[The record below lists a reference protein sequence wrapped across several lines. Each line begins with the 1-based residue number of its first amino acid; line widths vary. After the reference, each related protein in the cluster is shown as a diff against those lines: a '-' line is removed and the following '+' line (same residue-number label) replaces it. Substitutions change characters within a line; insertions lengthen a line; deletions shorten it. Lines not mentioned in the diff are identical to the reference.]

1 MQGRKFLLASLL
13 CLGVFLLGLAELHAQ
28 EQQPTMRVAQTDE
41 EGRAIRFDFNFT
53 SQELKGLFEWL
64 SRETDL
70 TIIASEEDI
79 REKRFSLINLR
90 NVTIEE
96 VIEKIKT
103 VLTQYDLTLIQTDST
118 LLVTTFERA
127 MVTKGTVKNITP
139 DPERVDMTDEIQTY
153 IIQLNTVVASEQVER
168 LRALLNKQANI
179 FADTATNTLV
189 ITDVA
194 SNIRRIVAILQIA
207 DEGERFPLKI
217 LIIPLAYA
225 EAGPLAQTLT
235 SIFQQGEGD
244 EDRQQRASA
253 PGMSADEAKAAA
265 AEMKAEGAGYEVL
278 DGAIKIVAEISSNS
292 LVLKAS
298 EANLVFLQ
306 EIVKELDVAPSLQT
320 QIRTF
325 RLNYAAAEDVSET
338 LQEVLTGER
347 SQNRGRMDAW
357 DRAKLRE
364 YQRERGIDQSQGI
377 VGNVNVSHNARLNI
391 IVISS
396 DPRNFSII
404 EKVIAEL
411 DQEQTQEEIRL
422 YFLKFADAET
432 LVQSLQDLFEGGS
445 AGSDRDL
452 PWWERGRRS
461 RQQEVT
467 EGSTGFGVQG
477 EVHLVSD
484 LRLNAILISTSAQNF
499 ETIDGLIKKLDVNM
513 PDQEWGTRM
522 YKLRYADA
530 ENVAAIINNVYQGS
544 SGNSGNFFFFLAERQ
559 RNQTQGSLAGNVTAE
574 AYPTLNAVIVS
585 TATQRNFDLLTEFI
599 NSMDVPTPEGQKE
612 ITEAIRLEYGS
623 ADHLQ
628 EVLQRVWEGDEDGGG
643 FSFSRFFASGGRQE
657 QQDINSLRGKVTV
670 FADSDTNS
678 LIVTTRQRYLP
689 VVRALINKL
698 DFVRGQ
704 VWIDIQILEVTLDE
718 TTKLGIELTAQENR
732 IFGIT
737 ASPGNPLIGDFDSQL
752 GLEQEISGFNLG
764 LATQEYM
771 SLLHALMRE
780 NKVQTLSTPSLLTR
794 DSWNATWSSGRRI
807 PYLQSV
813 DTTSILGEAVSQ
825 PLFNYDF
832 IDPPVGINISL
843 TPYIAK
849 SQVSEDGK
857 RTIGLDIE
865 NISAS
870 NFIEF
875 TDFNA
880 PITDDNAISVYIDVE
895 DGQQIVVGGII
906 RKKQKQVENKL
917 PILGDIPLIG
927 RLFKNTETAVEDTE
941 IVIII
946 TPHIVDIKNPE
957 DLEKLKEKAQD
968 WQNNGAAGK
977 ETETESAAE

>member
-1 MQGRKFLLASLL
+1 MQVRKFLLTSLL
-13 CLGVFLLGLAELHAQ
+13 CLGVLILGLAELHAQ
-28 EQQPTMRVAQTDE
+28 EQEPTMRVVQTDE
-41 EGRAIRFDFNFT
+41 AGRAIRFDFNFT
-53 SQELKGLFEWL
+53 GQELRGLFEWL

-79 REKRFSLINLR
+79 RDKRFSIINLR

-103 VLTQYDLTLIQTDST
+103 VLTQYDLTLIQTDNT
-118 LLVTTFERA
+118 LLVTTFARA
-127 MVTKGTVKNITP
+127 IVTKGTVNNITP
-139 DPERVDMTDEIQTY
+139 DPDLVDMTDEIQTY

-168 LRALLNKQANI
+168 LKPLLNKQANI

-235 SIFQQGEGD
+235 SIFQEGERD
-244 EDRQQRASA
+244 DDRQQRGSG
-253 PGMSADEAKAAA
+253 PGMSAEEAKTAA
-265 AEMKAEGAGYEVL
+265 AEMKAEGVGYEVL
-278 DGAIKIVAEISSNS
+278 DGAIKIVAETSSNS

-325 RLNYAAAEDVSET
+325 RLNYAAAEDVAET
-338 LQEVLTGER
+338 LQEVLTGE
-347 SQNRGRMDAW
+347 SNQNRGRMDAW

-364 YQRERGIDQSQGI
+364 FQRERGVDQSQGI
-377 VGNVNVSHNARLNI
+377 VGNVNVSHNDRLNI

-422 YFLKFADAET
+422 YFLQFADAET
-432 LVQSLQDLFEGGS
+432 LVTSLQDLFEGGT
-445 AGSDRDL
+445 AGSDRNL
-452 PWWERGRRS
+452 PWWERERRARRGELS
-461 RQQEVT
+461 

-477 EVHLVSD
+477 EVHIVAD

-522 YKLRYADA
+522 YKLKYADA

-544 SGNSGNFFFFLAERQ
+544 SGNTGNFFFFLAERQ

-585 TATQRNFDLLTEFI
+585 TATQRNFDLITEFI
-599 NSMDVPTPEGQKE
+599 NSMDVQTPEGQKE
-612 ITEAIRLEYGS
+612 ITEAIRLEYGN
-623 ADHLQ
+623 AEQLQ
-628 EVLQRVWEGDEDGGG
+628 QVLQQVWEGEEGSDG

-670 FADSDTNS
+670 FADPDTNS
-678 LIVTTRQRYLP
+678 LIVTTRQRYLAA
-689 VVRALINKL
+689 VRALINKL

-737 ASPGNPLIGDFDSQL
+737 PNPGNPLIGEFESQL
-752 GLEQEISGFNLG
+752 GLTQEISGFNLG
-764 LATQEYM
+764 LATKEYM
-771 SLLHALMRE
+771 SLLHTLIRE

-813 DTTSILGEAVSQ
+813 DTTSILGETVSQ

-849 SQVSEDGK
+849 SQATEGGK

-875 TDFNA
+875 TEFNA
-880 PITDDNAISVYIDVE
+880 PITDDNAISVYIDVK
-895 DGQQIVVGGII
+895 DGQQLVVGGII
-906 RKKQKQVENKL
+906 RKKQKEVENKL

-927 RLFKNTETAVEDTE
+927 RLFKNTETAIEDTE

-957 DLEKLKEKAQD
+957 DIEKLKEKAQD
-968 WQNNGAAGK
+968 WQNNGSTGK
-977 ETETESAAE
+977 ESEREEK

>member
-1 MQGRKFLLASLL
+1 MQGKKLSFIFLL
-13 CLGVFLLGLAELHAQ
+13 CLGVLVVGLVELYAQ
-28 EQQPTMRVAQTDE
+28 EQQPTMRVAETDE

-64 SRETDL
+64 SREADL

-79 REKRFSLINLR
+79 KDKRFSLINLN

-118 LLVTTFERA
+118 LLVTTFARA
-127 MVTKGTVKNITP
+127 VATKGIVKSIPPNP
-139 DPERVDMTDEIQTY
+139 ARVDMTDEIQTY
-153 IIQLNTVVASEQVER
+153 IIQLDTVVAAEQVDR
-168 LRALLNKQANI
+168 LKPLLNKQANI
-179 FADTATNTLV
+179 FADSATNALV
-189 ITDVA
+189 ITDVS
-194 SNIRRIVAILQIA
+194 SNIHRIVSILQIA

-217 LIIPLAYA
+217 LIVPLAYA
-225 EAGPLAQTLT
+225 EAESLAQTLT
-235 SIFQQGEGD
+235 NVFREEGEDEEGRGQRGRLGGD
-244 EDRQQRASA
+244 AEQ
-253 PGMSADEAKAAA
+253 AKAAA
-265 AEMKAEGAGYEVL
+265 AQMKADGTGYEVL
-278 DGAIKIVAEISSNS
+278 QGRIKIIADVNSNS

-306 EIVKELDVAPSLQT
+306 EIIKELDIAPNVT
-320 QIRTF
+320 TEIRTF
-325 RLNYAAAEDVSET
+325 RLKYATAADVAQT
-338 LQEVLTGER
+338 LQEVLTGDAPD
-347 SQNRGRMDAW
+347 NRRRMDAW
-357 DRAKLRE
+357 DRAKLRT
-364 YQRERGIDQSQGI
+364 YQREQGIDTAQGI
-377 VGNVNVSHNARLNI
+377 VGTVNVSHNDRIN
-391 IVISS
+391 VVVVSS

-404 EKVIAEL
+404 EKVINQL

-432 LVQSLQDLFEGGS
+432 LVPSLQDLFEGGS

-452 PWWERGRRS
+452 PWWRR
-461 RQQEVT
+461 RDREPT
-467 EGSTGFGVQG
+467 ENTTGFGVQG

-499 ETIDGLIKKLDVNM
+499 ETIDALIKRLDVNM

-522 YKLRYADA
+522 YKLKYADA
-530 ENVAAIINNVYQGS
+530 ENVAAVINNVYQGS
-544 SGNSGNFFFFLAERQ
+544 SQNTGNFFFFLAERN

-574 AYPTLNAVIVS
+574 PYPTLNAVIVS
-585 TATQRNFDLLTEFI
+585 TATQRNFDLITEFI

-612 ITEAIRLEYGS
+612 ITEAIRLEYGN
-623 ADHLQ
+623 ADHL
-628 EVLQRVWEGDEDGGG
+628 EDVLEEVWEGEDGGG
-643 FSFSRFFASGGRQE
+643 FSFSRFLASGGRQE

-670 FADSDTNS
+670 FADADTNS
-678 LIVTTRQRYLP
+678 LIITTQQRYFAE
-689 VVRALINKL
+689 VRALIRKL

-718 TTKLGIELTAQENR
+718 TTKLGIELTAQENK
-732 IFGIT
+732 IFGVST
-737 ASPGNPLIGDFDSQL
+737 RPGNPLVGELDSQL

-764 LATQEYM
+764 LATKEYM
-771 SLLHALMRE
+771 ALLHTLMRE

-813 DTTSILGEAVSQ
+813 DTTSILGDAVSQ

-849 SQVSEDGK
+849 SQVGEGDK

-880 PITDDNAISVYIDVE
+880 PITDDNSISVYIDVE

-917 PILGDIPLIG
+917 PILGDIPFIG
-927 RLFKNTETAVEDTE
+927 RLFKNTETAVEDAE

-957 DLEKLKEKAQD
+957 DLEKLKEKAD
-968 WQNNGAAGK
+968 NWQNNGDTQMEGK
-977 ETETESAAE
+977 TPEK

>member
-1 MQGRKFLLASLL
+1 MKISRLLWISFICIGLLTSLL
-13 CLGVFLLGLAELHAQ
+13 LELSAQ
-28 EQQPTMRVAQTDE
+28 QQPAMRVAETDE

-64 SRETDL
+64 SREADL

-79 REKRFSLINLR
+79 ENKKFSLINLR
-90 NVTIEE
+90 NVTIDE
-96 VIEKIKT
+96 VVEKIKT
-103 VLTQYDLTLIQTDST
+103 VLAQYDLALIQTDST

-127 MVTKGTVKNITP
+127 MVTKGIVKNIPP
-139 DPERVDMTDEIQTY
+139 DPEQVDLTDEIQTY
-153 IIQLNTVVASEQVER
+153 IVQLENITAAEQVAS
-168 LRALLNKQANI
+168 LKPLLNKQANI
-179 FADTATNTLV
+179 FADASTNSLV

-194 SNIRRIVAILQIA
+194 SNIHRIVSILQVA

-217 LIIPLAYA
+217 LIVPLAYA
-225 EAGPLAQTLT
+225 EAASLAQTLT
-235 SIFQQGEGD
+235 NIFQQAEGGD
-244 EDRQQRASA
+244 DRQEKGSG
-253 PGMSADEAKAAA
+253 PGMSAEQAKTAAA
-265 AEMKAEGAGYEVL
+265 QMKTDGTGYEIL
-278 DGAIKIVAEISSNS
+278 DGTIKIVAETSSNS

-306 EIVKELDVAPSLQT
+306 ELIKELDVAPSLQI

-325 RLNYAAAEDVSET
+325 LLKYAAAEDIATT

-347 SQNRGRMDAW
+347 SENRGRMDAW
-357 DRAKLRE
+357 DRAKLRNW
-364 YQRERGIDQSQGI
+364 QREQGLDQSQGI
-377 VGNVNVSHNARLNI
+377 VGNVNVSHNDRLNI
-391 IVISS
+391 IVVSS

-404 EKVIAEL
+404 EKVINEL

-432 LVQSLQDLFEGGS
+432 IVPSLQDLFEGGS
-445 AGSDRDL
+445 TGRDRDR
-452 PWWERGRRS
+452 PWWDRDRRRRES
-461 RQQEVT
+461 T
-467 EGSTGFGVQG
+467 EDGGGFGVQG
-477 EVHLVSD
+477 EVHLVAD

-522 YKLRYADA
+522 YKLEYADA

-544 SGNSGNFFFFLAERQ
+544 SGNTGNFFFFLAERQ

-574 AYPTLNAVIVS
+574 PYPTLNAIIVS
-585 TATQRNFDLLTEFI
+585 TATQRNFDLITKFI
-599 NSMDVPTPEGQKE
+599 NSMDTPTPEGRKE
-612 ITEAIRLEYGS
+612 VTETIRLEYGN
-623 ADHLQ
+623 ADHLA
-628 EVLQRVWEGDEDGGG
+628 EVLRQVWEGEESGG
-643 FSFSRFFASGGRQE
+643 FSFSAFFASGGRQE

-670 FADSDTNS
+670 FADADTNS
-678 LIVTTRQRYLP
+678 LIITTLQRYLP
-689 VVRALINKL
+689 DVRTLIKKL

-704 VWIDIQILEVTLDE
+704 VWVDIQILEVTLDE

-732 IFGIT
+732 IFGV
-737 ASPGNPLIGDFDSQL
+737 SSRPGNPLVGEFGSQL
-752 GLEQEISGFNLG
+752 GLEQEISGFNLS
-764 LATQEYM
+764 LATKEYM
-771 SLLHALMRE
+771 AFLHTLIRE
-780 NKVQTLSTPSLLTR
+780 NKVRTLSTPSLLTR

-813 DTTSILGEAVSQ
+813 DTNSILGDTVTQ

-849 SQVSEDGK
+849 SQAGQDGK

-875 TDFNA
+875 TEFNA
-880 PITDDNAISVYIDVE
+880 PITDDNSISVYIDVE

-906 RKKQKQVENKL
+906 RRKQQQEENKL

-927 RLFKNTETAVEDTE
+927 RLFKKTATVIKDAE

-946 TPHIVDIKNPE
+946 TPHIVDLKNPG
-957 DLEKLKEKAQD
+957 DLEKLKEKAAN
-968 WQNNGAAGK
+968 WQNNGIRQ
-977 ETETESAAE
+977 TETEATEE

>member
-1 MQGRKFLLASLL
+1 MQGRKFSFISLL
-13 CLGVFLLGLAELHAQ
+13 CLGLLIVGLVELYAQ
-28 EQQPTMRVAQTDE
+28 EQQPTMRVAETDE

-64 SRETDL
+64 SREADL

-79 REKRFSLINLR
+79 KDKRFSLINLN

-118 LLVTTFERA
+118 LLVTTFARA
-127 MVTKGTVKNITP
+127 VATKGIVKSIPPN
-139 DPERVDMTDEIQTY
+139 PERVDMTDEIQTY
-153 IIQLNTVVASEQVER
+153 IIQLDTVVAAEQVER
-168 LRALLNKQANI
+168 LKPLLNKQANI
-179 FADTATNTLV
+179 FADSATNALV
-189 ITDVA
+189 ITDVS
-194 SNIRRIVAILQIA
+194 SNIHRIVSILQIA

-217 LIIPLAYA
+217 LIVPLTYA
-225 EAGPLAQTLT
+225 EAEPLAQTLT
-235 SIFQQGEGD
+235 NVFQEEGEG
-244 EDRQQRASA
+244 EDAKGQRGRLGGDA
-253 PGMSADEAKAAA
+253 EQAKAAA
-265 AEMKAEGAGYEVL
+265 EQMKADGTGYEVL
-278 DGAIKIVAEISSNS
+278 QGRIKIIADINSNS

-306 EIVKELDVAPSLQT
+306 EIIKELDIAPNVT
-320 QIRTF
+320 TEIRTF
-325 RLNYAAAEDVSET
+325 RLKYATAADVAQT
-338 LQEVLTGER
+338 LQEVLTGDVPD
-347 SQNRGRMDAW
+347 NRRRMDAW
-357 DRAKLRE
+357 DRAKLRT
-364 YQRERGIDQSQGI
+364 YQREQGIDTAQGI
-377 VGNVNVSHNARLNI
+377 VGTVNVSHNERIN
-391 IVISS
+391 VVVVSS

-404 EKVIAEL
+404 EKVINEL

-432 LVQSLQDLFEGGS
+432 LVPSLQDLFEGGS

-452 PWWERGRRS
+452 PWWRR
-461 RQQEVT
+461 RDREPT
-467 EGSTGFGVQG
+467 ENTTGFGVQG

-499 ETIDGLIKKLDVNM
+499 ETIDALIKRLDVNM

-530 ENVAAIINNVYQGS
+530 TNVAAVINNVYQGS
-544 SGNSGNFFFFLAERQ
+544 SQNTGNFFFFLAERN

-574 AYPTLNAVIVS
+574 PYPTLNAVIVS
-585 TATQRNFDLLTEFI
+585 TATQRNFELITEFI
-599 NSMDVPTPEGQKE
+599 NTMDVPTPEGQKE

-628 EVLQRVWEGDEDGGG
+628 QVLEQVWAGEEDGSG

-670 FADSDTNS
+670 FADADTNS
-678 LIVTTRQRYLP
+678 LIITTQQRYFAE
-689 VVRALINKL
+689 VRALIQKL

-718 TTKLGIELTAQENR
+718 TTKLGIELTAQENK
-732 IFGIT
+732 IFGV
-737 ASPGNPLIGDFDSQL
+737 SPRPGNPLIGELDSQL

-764 LATQEYM
+764 LATKEYM
-771 SLLHALMRE
+771 ALLHTLMRE

-813 DTTSILGEAVSQ
+813 DTTSILGDAVSQ

-849 SQVSEDGK
+849 SQVGEDGK

-917 PILGDIPLIG
+917 PILGDIPFIG
-927 RLFKNTETAVEDTE
+927 RLFKNTETGVEDAE

-957 DLEKLKEKAQD
+957 DLEKLKEKAD
-968 WQNNGAAGK
+968 NWQNNGSTER
-977 ETETESAAE
+977 ETEIK

>member
-1 MQGRKFLLASLL
+1 MQVRKFLFTSLL
-13 CLGVFLLGLAELHAQ
+13 CFGVFLLGLAESHAQ
-28 EQQPTMRVAQTDE
+28 AQEPTMRVVQTDE

-53 SQELKGLFEWL
+53 GQELRGLFEWL

-79 REKRFSLINLR
+79 RDKRFSIINLR

-103 VLTQYDLTLIQTDST
+103 VLTQYDLTLIQTDNT
-118 LLVTTFERA
+118 LLVTTFARA
-127 MVTKGTVKNITP
+127 IVTKGTVNNITP
-139 DPERVDMTDEIQTY
+139 DPALVDMTDEIQTY
-153 IIQLNTVVASEQVER
+153 IIQLNTVVAAEQVER
-168 LRALLNKQANI
+168 LKPLLNNQANI

-235 SIFQQGEGD
+235 SIFQEGERD

-253 PGMSADEAKAAA
+253 PGMSAEEAKAAA
-265 AEMKAEGAGYEVL
+265 AEMKAEGVGYEVL
-278 DGAIKIVAEISSNS
+278 DGAIKIVAETSSNS

-325 RLNYAAAEDVSET
+325 RLNYAAAEDVAET
-338 LQEVLTGER
+338 LQEVLTGE
-347 SQNRGRMDAW
+347 SNQNRGRMDAW

-364 YQRERGIDQSQGI
+364 FQRERGVDQSQGI
-377 VGNVNVSHNARLNI
+377 VGNVNVSHNDRLNI

-404 EKVIAEL
+404 EKVINEL

-422 YFLKFADAET
+422 YFLQFADAET

-445 AGSDRDL
+445 AGSDRNL
-452 PWWERGRRS
+452 PWWERERRARRGELS
-461 RQQEVT
+461 

-477 EVHLVSD
+477 EVHIVAD

-522 YKLRYADA
+522 YKLKYADA

-544 SGNSGNFFFFLAERQ
+544 SGNTGNFFFFLAERQ

-585 TATQRNFDLLTEFI
+585 TATQRNFDLITEFI
-599 NSMDVPTPEGQKE
+599 NSMDVQTPEGQKE
-612 ITEAIRLEYGS
+612 ITEAIRLEYGN
-623 ADHLQ
+623 AEQLQ
-628 EVLQRVWEGDEDGGG
+628 QVLQQVWEGEEGSDG

-670 FADSDTNS
+670 FADPDTNS
-678 LIVTTRQRYLP
+678 LIITTRQRYLP
-689 VVRALINKL
+689 AVTALINKL

-732 IFGIT
+732 IFGVT
-737 ASPGNPLIGDFDSQL
+737 PSPGNPLIGEFESQL
-752 GLEQEISGFNLG
+752 GLTQEISGFNLG
-764 LATQEYM
+764 LATKEYM
-771 SLLHALMRE
+771 SLLHTLIRE

-813 DTTSILGEAVSQ
+813 DTTSILGETVSQ

-849 SQVSEDGK
+849 SQATEGGK

-875 TDFNA
+875 TEFNA
-880 PITDDNAISVYIDVE
+880 PITDDNAISVYIDVK
-895 DGQQIVVGGII
+895 DGQQLVVGGII
-906 RKKQKQVENKL
+906 RKKQKEVENKL

-927 RLFKNTETAVEDTE
+927 RLFKNTETAIEDTE

-957 DLEKLKEKAQD
+957 DIEKLKEKAQD
-968 WQNNGAAGK
+968 WQNNGSTGK
-977 ETETESAAE
+977 ESEREEK

>member
-1 MQGRKFLLASLL
+1 
-13 CLGVFLLGLAELHAQ
+13 
-28 EQQPTMRVAQTDE
+28 MRVAQTDE

-79 REKRFSLINLR
+79 RDKRFSLINLR

-139 DPERVDMTDEIQTY
+139 DPELVDMTDEIQTY

-179 FADTATNTLV
+179 FADTATNTLI

-235 SIFQQGEGD
+235 SIFQEGERDD
-244 EDRQQRASA
+244 ERQQRASG
-253 PGMSADEAKAAA
+253 PGMSAEEAKAAA
-265 AEMKAEGAGYEVL
+265 AEMKADGVGYEVL
-278 DGAIKIVAEISSNS
+278 DGAIKIVAETSSNS

-325 RLNYAAAEDVSET
+325 RLNYAAAEDVAET
-338 LQEVLTGER
+338 LQEVLTGE
-347 SQNRGRMDAW
+347 SNQNRGRMDAW
-357 DRAKLRE
+357 DRAKLRD
-364 YQRERGIDQSQGI
+364 YQRERGLDQSQGI

-404 EKVIAEL
+404 EKVINEL

-422 YFLKFADAET
+422 YFLQFADAET
-432 LVQSLQDLFEGGS
+432 LVQSLQDLFEGG

-452 PWWERGRRS
+452 PWWERERRARRGELS
-461 RQQEVT
+461 E
-467 EGSTGFGVQG
+467 ESTGFGVQG
-477 EVHLVSD
+477 EVHIVAD

-499 ETIDGLIKKLDVNM
+499 ETIDGLVKKLDVNM

-522 YKLRYADA
+522 YKLKYADA

-585 TATQRNFDLLTEFI
+585 TATQRNFDLITEFI
-599 NSMDVPTPEGQKE
+599 DSMDVATPEGQKE
-612 ITEAIRLEYGS
+612 ITEAIRLEYGN

-628 EVLQRVWEGDEDGGG
+628 QVLQQVWEGEDGGDG

-678 LIVTTRQRYLP
+678 LIVTTRQRYLSA
-689 VVRALINKL
+689 VRALINKL

-732 IFGIT
+732 IFGVT
-737 ASPGNPLIGDFDSQL
+737 PSPGNPLIGEFESQL

-764 LATQEYM
+764 LATKEYM

-849 SQVSEDGK
+849 SQVSEDSK

-906 RKKQKQVENKL
+906 RKKQKEVENKL

-927 RLFKNTETAVEDTE
+927 RLFKNTETAIEDTE

-957 DLEKLKEKAQD
+957 DIEKLKEKAQD
-968 WQNNGAAGK
+968 WQNNGSTGK
-977 ETETESAAE
+977 ESGREEK

>member
-1 MQGRKFLLASLL
+1 
-13 CLGVFLLGLAELHAQ
+13 
-28 EQQPTMRVAQTDE
+28 MRVAQTDE

-79 REKRFSLINLR
+79 RDKRFSLINLR

-139 DPERVDMTDEIQTY
+139 DPELVDMTDEIQTY

-179 FADTATNTLV
+179 FADTATNTLI

-235 SIFQQGEGD
+235 SIFQEGERDD
-244 EDRQQRASA
+244 ERQQRASG
-253 PGMSADEAKAAA
+253 PGMSAEEAKAAA
-265 AEMKAEGAGYEVL
+265 AEMKAEGVGYEVL
-278 DGAIKIVAEISSNS
+278 DGAIKIVAETSSNS

-325 RLNYAAAEDVSET
+325 RLNYAAAEDVAET
-338 LQEVLTGER
+338 LQEVLTGE
-347 SQNRGRMDAW
+347 SNQNRGRMDAW

-364 YQRERGIDQSQGI
+364 FQRERGVDQSQGI

-404 EKVIAEL
+404 EKVINEL

-422 YFLKFADAET
+422 YFLQFADAET
-432 LVQSLQDLFEGGS
+432 LVQSLQDLFEGG

-452 PWWERGRRS
+452 PWWERERRARRGELS
-461 RQQEVT
+461 E
-467 EGSTGFGVQG
+467 ESTGFGVQG
-477 EVHLVSD
+477 EVHIVSD

-522 YKLRYADA
+522 YKLKYADA

-585 TATQRNFDLLTEFI
+585 TATQRNFDLITEFI
-599 NSMDVPTPEGQKE
+599 NSMDVQTPEGQKE
-612 ITEAIRLEYGS
+612 ITEAIRLEYGN

-628 EVLQRVWEGDEDGGG
+628 QVLQQVWEGEEGGDG

-678 LIVTTRQRYLP
+678 LIVTTRQRYLSA
-689 VVRALINKL
+689 VRALINKL

-732 IFGIT
+732 IFGVT
-737 ASPGNPLIGDFDSQL
+737 PSPGNPLIGEFESQL

-764 LATQEYM
+764 LATKEYM

-849 SQVSEDGK
+849 SQVSEDSK

-906 RKKQKQVENKL
+906 RKKQKEVENKL

-927 RLFKNTETAVEDTE
+927 RLFKNTETAIEDTE

-957 DLEKLKEKAQD
+957 DIEKLKEKAQD
-968 WQNNGAAGK
+968 WQNNGSTGK
-977 ETETESAAE
+977 ESGREEK

>member
-1 MQGRKFLLASLL
+1 MQGRKLLLTSLL
-13 CLGVFLLGLAELHAQ
+13 CLGVLIFGFTELHAQ
-28 EQQPTMRVAQTDE
+28 EQEPTMRVAQTDE

-79 REKRFSLINLR
+79 RDKRFSLINLR

-103 VLTQYDLTLIQTDST
+103 VLTQYDLTLIQTDNT
-118 LLVTTFERA
+118 LLVTTFARA
-127 MVTKGTVKNITP
+127 IVTKGTVKNITP

-168 LRALLNKQANI
+168 LKPLLNKQANI

-194 SNIRRIVAILQIA
+194 SNIHRIVAILQIA

-235 SIFQQGEGD
+235 SIFQQGERDD
-244 EDRQQRASA
+244 ERQQSTSG
-253 PGMSADEAKAAA
+253 PGMSADEAKVAS
-265 AEMKAEGAGYEVL
+265 AEMKAEGVGYEVL
-278 DGAIKIVAEISSNS
+278 DGAIKIVAETSSNS

-325 RLNYAAAEDVSET
+325 RLNYAAAEDVAET

-347 SQNRGRMDAW
+347 SQNQGRMDAW
-357 DRAKLRE
+357 DRAKLRNW
-364 YQRERGIDQSQGI
+364 QREHGIDQSQGI
-377 VGNVNVSHNARLNI
+377 VGNVNVSHNDRLNI

-404 EKVIAEL
+404 EKVINEL

-422 YFLKFADAET
+422 YFLQFADAET
-432 LVQSLQDLFEGGS
+432 LVTSLQDLFEGG

-452 PWWERGRRS
+452 PWWERERRARRGELS
-461 RQQEVT
+461 

-477 EVHLVSD
+477 EVHIVAD

-522 YKLRYADA
+522 YKLKYADA

-544 SGNSGNFFFFLAERQ
+544 SGNTGNFFFFLAERQ

-585 TATQRNFDLLTEFI
+585 TATQRNFDLITEFI
-599 NSMDVPTPEGQKE
+599 NSMDVPTPEGQQE
-612 ITEAIRLEYGS
+612 ITEAIRLEYGN

-628 EVLQRVWEGDEDGGG
+628 EVLQQVWEGEEGEGG

-670 FADSDTNS
+670 FADPDTNS

-689 VVRALINKL
+689 AVRALIQKL

-732 IFGIT
+732 IFGVT
-737 ASPGNPLIGDFDSQL
+737 ASPGNPLIGEFESQL

-764 LATQEYM
+764 LATKEYM

-849 SQVSEDGK
+849 SQVSEDNK

-906 RKKQKQVENKL
+906 RKKQKEVENKL

-927 RLFKNTETAVEDTE
+927 RLFKNTETAIEDTE

-957 DLEKLKEKAQD
+957 DLEKLKEKAQE
-968 WQNNGAAGK
+968 WQNNGSIQK
-977 ETETESAAE
+977 EIESPKE

>member
-1 MQGRKFLLASLL
+1 MQGRKFLFTSLL
-13 CLGVFLLGLAELHAQ
+13 CFGLLIAGLAELPAQ
-28 EQQPTMRVAQTDE
+28 EQEPPMRVAQTDE
-41 EGRAIRFDFNFT
+41 EGRAVRFDFNFT

-79 REKRFSLINLR
+79 ENKKFSLINLK

-103 VLTQYDLTLIQTDST
+103 VLTQYDLTLIQTDNT
-118 LLVTTFERA
+118 LLVTTFARA
-127 MVTKGTVKNITP
+127 MVTKGVVKSITP
-139 DPERVDMTDEIQTY
+139 DPELVNMTDEIQTY
-153 IIQLNTVVASEQVER
+153 IIQLNTVVAAEQVER
-168 LRALLNKQANI
+168 LKPLLNKQANI

-194 SNIRRIVAILQIA
+194 SNIHRIVSILQIA

-217 LIIPLAYA
+217 LIVPLAYA
-225 EAGPLAQTLT
+225 EAAPLAQTLT
-235 SIFQQGEGD
+235 NIFQQAEERD
-244 EDRQQRASA
+244 ERQVDSIGPGISA
-253 PGMSADEAKAAA
+253 EQAKSAAA
-265 AEMKAEGAGYEVL
+265 QMKADGTGYEVL
-278 DGAIKIVAEISSNS
+278 GGTIKIVAETSSNS

-306 EIVKELDVAPSLQT
+306 EIVKELDVAPSLQM

-325 RLNYAAAEDVSET
+325 QLKYAAAEDVATT

-347 SQNRGRMDAW
+347 SENRGRMDAW
-357 DRAKLRE
+357 DRAKLRNW
-364 YQRERGIDQSQGI
+364 QREQGMDQSQGI
-377 VGNVNVSHNARLNI
+377 VGNVNVSHNDRLNI
-391 IVISS
+391 IVVSS

-404 EKVIAEL
+404 EKVINEL
-411 DQEQTQEEIRL
+411 DQVQTQEEIRL
-422 YFLKFADAET
+422 YYLKFADAET
-432 LVQSLQDLFEGGS
+432 LVTSLQDLFEGGS
-445 AGSDRDL
+445 AGNDRNR
-452 PWWERGRRS
+452 PWWERRNRRES
-461 RQQEVT
+461 NQES
-467 EGSTGFGVQG
+467 EGGFGVQG
-477 EVHLVSD
+477 EVHLVAD

-499 ETIDGLIKKLDVNM
+499 ETINGLIAKLDVNM

-530 ENVAAIINNVYQGS
+530 TNVAAVINNVYQGS

-574 AYPTLNAVIVS
+574 AYPTLNAIIVS
-585 TATQRNFDLLTEFI
+585 TATQRNFELITEFI
-599 NSMDVPTPEGQKE
+599 NTMDTPTPEGQKE
-612 ITEAIRLEYGS
+612 VTETIRLEYGN
-623 ADHLQ
+623 AEQLQ
-628 EVLQRVWEGDEDGGG
+628 EVLQQVWEGEGGGGG
-643 FSFSRFFASGGRQE
+643 FNFRAFFASGGRQE

-678 LIVTTRQRYLP
+678 LIITTLQRYFP
-689 VVRALINKL
+689 DVRALIKKL

-704 VWIDIQILEVTLDE
+704 VWIDIKILEVTLDE
-718 TTKLGIELTAQENR
+718 TTKLGIELTAQENK
-732 IFGIT
+732 IFGVIPN
-737 ASPGNPLIGDFDSQL
+737 PGNPLIGQFDSTL
-752 GLEQEISGFNLG
+752 GLQQELSGFNLG
-764 LATQEYM
+764 LATKEYM
-771 SLLHALMRE
+771 SLLHTLIRE

-813 DTTSILGEAVSQ
+813 DTTSILGDAVSQ

-832 IDPPVGINISL
+832 IDPPVGINISI

-849 SQVSEDGK
+849 SQVVEGGK

-906 RKKQKQVENKL
+906 RKKQKEVENKL

-927 RLFKNTETAVEDTE
+927 RLFKNTETGVEDTE

-957 DLEKLKEKAQD
+957 DMEKLKEKAQD
-968 WQNNGAAGK
+968 WKNNGISES
-977 ETETESAAE
+977 ETEDKEE

>member
-1 MQGRKFLLASLL
+1 MQGRKLSFILLL
-13 CLGVFLLGLAELHAQ
+13 CFGLFIVGLAELYAQ
-28 EQQPTMRVAQTDE
+28 GQQPEMRVAETDE
-41 EGRAIRFDFNFT
+41 QGRAIRFDFNFT

-64 SRETDL
+64 SREADL

-79 REKRFSLINLR
+79 KDKRFSLINLR

-103 VLTQYDLTLIQTDST
+103 VLTQYDLTLVQTDST
-118 LLVTTFERA
+118 LLVTTFARA
-127 MVTKGTVKNITP
+127 IATKGIVKSIPPN
-139 DPERVDMTDEIQTY
+139 PERVDMTDEIQTY
-153 IIQLNTVVASEQVER
+153 IIQLDTVVAAEQVDR
-168 LRALLNKQANI
+168 LKPLLNKQANI
-179 FADTATNTLV
+179 FADAATNALV

-194 SNIRRIVAILQIA
+194 SNIRRIVSILQIA

-217 LIIPLAYA
+217 LIVPLVYA
-225 EAGPLAQTLT
+225 DAASLAQTLT
-235 SIFQQGEGD
+235 NVFQDRGEGD
-244 EDRQQRASA
+244 EGGGRRGRLGGDAEQ
-253 PGMSADEAKAAA
+253 AKAAA
-265 AEMKAEGAGYEVL
+265 EQMKADGTGYEVL
-278 DGAIKIVAEISSNS
+278 QGEIKIIPDASSNS

-306 EIVKELDVAPSLQT
+306 EIVKELDVSPTAQT

-325 RLNYAAAEDVSET
+325 QLQYAAAEDVATT
-338 LQEVLTGER
+338 LQEVLTGE
-347 SQNRGRMDAW
+347 SGNNRRRMDAW
-357 DRAKLRE
+357 DRAKLTSWRRE
-364 YQRERGIDQSQGI
+364 QGLDQEGI
-377 VGNVNVSHNARLNI
+377 VGTVNVSHNERLNV
-391 IVISS
+391 IVVSS

-404 EKVIAEL
+404 EKVINEL
-411 DQEQTQEEIRL
+411 DKEQTQEEIRL

-432 LVQSLQDLFEGGS
+432 LVPSLQDLFEGGS

-452 PWWERGRRS
+452 PWWRR
-461 RQQEVT
+461 RDREPT
-467 EGSTGFGVQG
+467 ENAGFGVQG
-477 EVHLVSD
+477 EVHLVAD
-484 LRLNAILISTSAQNF
+484 VRLNAILISTSAQNF
-499 ETIDGLIKKLDVNM
+499 ETIDSLVKKLDVNM

-522 YKLRYADA
+522 YKLRFADA

-544 SGNSGNFFFFLAERQ
+544 SNSSGNFFFFLAERN

-574 AYPTLNAVIVS
+574 AYPTLNAVIIS
-585 TATQRNFDLLTEFI
+585 TATQRNFELITEFI
-599 NSMDVPTPEGQKE
+599 DSMDVPTPEGQKE
-612 ITEAIRLEYGS
+612 ITETIRLEYGN
-623 ADHLQ
+623 ADQLQ
-628 EVLQRVWEGDEDGGG
+628 QVLQQVWEGEGDTG
-643 FSFSRFFASGGRQE
+643 FSFRRFFASGGREQ

-670 FADSDTNS
+670 FADADTNS
-678 LIVTTRQRYLP
+678 LIVTTLQRYLP
-689 VVRALINKL
+689 DVRALIEKL

-718 TTKLGIELTAQENR
+718 TTKLGIELTAQENK
-732 IFGIT
+732 IFGV
-737 ASPGNPLIGDFDSQL
+737 SPRPGNPLVGDLESQL

-764 LATQEYM
+764 LATKEYM
-771 SLLHALMRE
+771 ALLHTLMRE

-927 RLFKNTETAVEDTE
+927 RLFKNTENAVEDTE

-957 DLEKLKEKAQD
+957 DLEKLKEKAD
-968 WQNNGAAGK
+968 NWQRNGSNA
-977 ETETESAAE
+977 TEKKTDE

>member
-1 MQGRKFLLASLL
+1 MQGRKLLFTSLL
-13 CLGVFLLGLAELHAQ
+13 CLGVLILGLTELHAQ
-28 EQQPTMRVAQTDE
+28 EQAQTMRVAQTDE

-79 REKRFSLINLR
+79 RDKRFSLINLR

-118 LLVTTFERA
+118 LLITTFERA

-139 DPERVDMTDEIQTY
+139 DPELVDMTDEIQTY
-153 IIQLNTVVASEQVER
+153 IIQLDTVVAAEQVER
-168 LRALLNKQANI
+168 LKPLLNKQANI

-225 EAGPLAQTLT
+225 EAAPLAQTLST
-235 SIFQQGEGD
+235 IFHERDDD
-244 EDRQQRASA
+244 EYRQQIGIGPSIVSA
-253 PGMSADEAKAAA
+253 EEAKTAA
-265 AEMKAEGAGYEVL
+265 AEMKAEGTGYEVL
-278 DGAIKIVAEISSNS
+278 DGTIKIVAETGSNS

-298 EANLVFLQ
+298 EANLVFLK
-306 EIVKELDVAPSLQT
+306 EIVKELDVSPSLQT

-325 RLNYAAAEDVSET
+325 RLNYASAEDVAET
-338 LQEVLTGER
+338 LQEVITGER
-347 SQNRGRMDAW
+347 SQNQGRMDAW
-357 DRAKLRE
+357 DRAKLRNW
-364 YQRERGIDQSQGI
+364 QREQGLDQSQGI
-377 VGNVNVSHNARLNI
+377 VGNVNVSHNDRLNI

-404 EKVIAEL
+404 EKVINEL

-422 YFLKFADAET
+422 YFLQFADAET

-445 AGSDRDL
+445 GSDRDL
-452 PWWERGRRS
+452 PWWERERRARRGELS
-461 RQQEVT
+461 

-477 EVHLVSD
+477 EVHIVSD

-522 YKLRYADA
+522 YKLKYADA
-530 ENVAAIINNVYQGS
+530 ENVAAVINNVYQGS

-585 TATQRNFDLLTEFI
+585 TATQRNFDLITEFI
-599 NSMDVPTPEGQKE
+599 NSMDVATPEGQRE
-612 ITEAIRLEYGS
+612 ITEAIRLEYGN

-628 EVLQRVWEGDEDGGG
+628 QVLQQVWEGEEGGNRG

-678 LIVTTRQRYLP
+678 LIVTTLQRYLP
-689 VVRALINKL
+689 AVRALIEKL

-732 IFGIT
+732 IFGVT
-737 ASPGNPLIGDFDSQL
+737 ANPGNPLIGSFDSQL

-764 LATQEYM
+764 LATKEYM

-906 RKKQKQVENKL
+906 RKKQKEVENKL

-946 TPHIVDIKNPE
+946 TPHIVDINNPE

-968 WQNNGAAGK
+968 WQNNGSIEK
-977 ETETESAAE
+977 EMERTKE

>member
-1 MQGRKFLLASLL
+1 MQGRKLLFISLL
-13 CLGVFLLGLAELHAQ
+13 CLGLLITGLAELPAQ
-28 EQQPTMRVAQTDE
+28 EEPTMRVAQTDE

-79 REKRFSLINLR
+79 KDKRFSLINLK

-118 LLVTTFERA
+118 LLITTFERA

-139 DPERVDMTDEIQTY
+139 DPELVEMTDEIQTY
-153 IIQLNTVVASEQVER
+153 IIQLNTVVAAEQVER
-168 LRALLNKQANI
+168 LKPLLNKQANI
-179 FADTATNTLV
+179 FADTATNTLI

-194 SNIRRIVAILQIA
+194 SNIRRIVAILQVA

-225 EAGPLAQTLT
+225 EASSLAQTL
-235 SIFQQGEGD
+235 SNIFQETD
-244 EDRQQRASA
+244 DDDRQQRGTG
-253 PGMSADEAKAAA
+253 PGMSADEAKTAA
-265 AEMKAEGAGYEVL
+265 AEMKAEGVGYEVL
-278 DGAIKIVAEISSNS
+278 DGTIKIVAETSSNS

-298 EANLVFLQ
+298 EANLIFLQ

-325 RLNYAAAEDVSET
+325 RLNYAVAQDVAET
-338 LQEVLTGER
+338 LQEVLTGEDSR
-347 SQNRGRMDAW
+347 NRGRLDAW
-357 DRAKLRE
+357 DRAKLRNWK
-364 YQRERGIDQSQGI
+364 REQGLEDSQGI
-377 VGNVNVSHNARLNI
+377 VGTVNVSHNDRLNI
-391 IVISS
+391 IVVSS

-404 EKVIAEL
+404 EKVINEL

-422 YFLKFADAET
+422 YFLKYADAET

-445 AGSDRDL
+445 AGRDRDL
-452 PWWERGRRS
+452 PWWERERRA
-461 RQQEVT
+461 RQRQLS

-477 EVHLVSD
+477 EVHIVSD
-484 LRLNAILISTSAQNF
+484 IRLNAILISTSAQNF
-499 ETIDGLIKKLDVNM
+499 ETIDGLMKKLDVNM

-522 YKLRYADA
+522 YRLKYADA

-544 SGNSGNFFFFLAERQ
+544 SGNSGNFFFFLMERQ

-574 AYPTLNAVIVS
+574 PYPTLNAVIVS
-585 TATQRNFDLLTEFI
+585 TATQRNFDLITEFI
-599 NSMDVPTPEGQKE
+599 DSMDTPTPEGQKE
-612 ITEAIRLEYGS
+612 ITETIRLEYGN

-628 EVLQRVWEGDEDGGG
+628 EVLQQVWESEEGDGG

-670 FADSDTNS
+670 YADADTNS
-678 LIVTTRQRYLP
+678 LIVTTRQRYMSA
-689 VVRALINKL
+689 VRALIQKL

-704 VWIDIQILEVTLDE
+704 VWVDIQILEVTLDE
-718 TTKLGIELTAQENR
+718 TTKLGIELTAQENK
-732 IFGIT
+732 IFGVT
-737 ASPGNPLIGDFDSQL
+737 AGPGNPLIGNFDSQL

-764 LATQEYM
+764 LATKEYM

-813 DTTSILGEAVSQ
+813 DTTSILGESVSQ

-849 SQVSEDGK
+849 SQVGEDGK

-880 PITDDNAISVYIDVE
+880 PITDDNSISVYIDVE

-917 PILGDIPLIG
+917 PILGDIPFIG
-927 RLFKNTETAVEDTE
+927 RLFKNTETAVEDAE

-968 WQNNGAAGK
+968 WQNNGTSGK
-977 ETETESAAE
+977 ETEPVEE

>member
-1 MQGRKFLLASLL
+1 MTSLL
-13 CLGVFLLGLAELHAQ
+13 CLGVLILGLGELHAQ
-28 EQQPTMRVAQTDE
+28 EQEPTMRVAQTDE

-79 REKRFSLINLR
+79 RDKRFSLINLR

-139 DPERVDMTDEIQTY
+139 DPELVDMTDEIQTY

-179 FADTATNTLV
+179 FADTATNTLI

-235 SIFQQGEGD
+235 SIFQEGERDD
-244 EDRQQRASA
+244 ERQQRASG
-253 PGMSADEAKAAA
+253 PGMSAEEAKAAA
-265 AEMKAEGAGYEVL
+265 AEMKAEGVGYEVL
-278 DGAIKIVAEISSNS
+278 DGAIKIVAETSSNS

-325 RLNYAAAEDVSET
+325 RLNYAAAEDVAET
-338 LQEVLTGER
+338 LQEVLTGE
-347 SQNRGRMDAW
+347 SNQNRGRMDAW

-364 YQRERGIDQSQGI
+364 FQRERGVDQSQGI

-404 EKVIAEL
+404 EKVINEL

-422 YFLKFADAET
+422 YFLQFADAET
-432 LVQSLQDLFEGGS
+432 LVQSLQDLFEGG

-452 PWWERGRRS
+452 PWWERERRARRGELS
-461 RQQEVT
+461 E
-467 EGSTGFGVQG
+467 ESTGFGVQG
-477 EVHLVSD
+477 EVHIVSD

-522 YKLRYADA
+522 YKLKYADA

-585 TATQRNFDLLTEFI
+585 TATQRNFDLITEFI
-599 NSMDVPTPEGQKE
+599 NSMDVQTPEGQKE
-612 ITEAIRLEYGS
+612 ITEAIRLEYGN
-623 ADHLQ
+623 AEQLQ
-628 EVLQRVWEGDEDGGG
+628 QVLQQVWEGEEGGDG

-670 FADSDTNS
+670 FADPDTNS
-678 LIVTTRQRYLP
+678 LIVTTRQRYLSA
-689 VVRALINKL
+689 VRALIQKL

-737 ASPGNPLIGDFDSQL
+737 ANPGNPLIGEFESQL

-764 LATQEYM
+764 LATKEYM

-849 SQVSEDGK
+849 SQVSEDSK

-906 RKKQKQVENKL
+906 RKKQKEVENKL

-927 RLFKNTETAVEDTE
+927 RLFKNTETAIEDTE

-957 DLEKLKEKAQD
+957 DIEKLKEKAQD
-968 WQNNGAAGK
+968 WQNNGSTGK
-977 ETETESAAE
+977 ESGREEK